1 MWATYNYDNFP
12 TVNVTISGIIE
23 NDNDFSDFIGRWLH
37 LFNSGAKF
45 NFIFHTEK
53 CGLINIK
60 YAILMAYWIKKF
72 KQKKYKNLENSKIL
86 VANHS
91 IIYLL
96 RFIFFIEKP
105 IAPVKVVYI
114 KNNIE
119 ISSENFY
126 P

>member
-45 NFIFHTEK
+45 NFIFDTEK